1 MAATQNLADWQLN
14 ITVRFVSVT
23 GLYYHTSKLL
33 IQALFGT

>member
-1 MAATQNLADWQLN
+1 MAATQNLAD